1 MFTLH
6 LGRPPHNKTISVP
19 PAWLLIP
26 VGLALSAVI
35 GLFQGTFQSTTLAL
49 ALAGMGLALLWLG
62 LVVAKPEVALL
73 LYTLLAVNLNSINLP
88 LPLGGVRV
96 SPDIVLVSLLIVG
109 VLLRLLATR
118 RPPVSL
124 PISAPYLVFL
134 AVPIIT
140 LLWSPTVVES
150 VRGIFRFV
158 GYFAL
163 MWLIVD
169 TIRTKAQV
177 RHMVVAI
184 ILSTVIPILSGF
196 YQAVTGSGQF
206 IWAGAAFN
214 RIYGFAGG
222 PFTLAFYLVM
232 VLPLVL
238 IFFLAQRNDERS
250 EQGVAQ
256 GGPGQEIGY
265 QTAETGPISAED
277 WRFSRLGL
285 GLLLGL
291 IGAALLLTFI
301 RGAWIALVVSLLAL
315 GALRGSLRFRQLILT
330 IPAAVGVVLL
340 TFTPALER
348 LQQASDPTST
358 LFGRVEVW
366 RLALDW
372 LLASPLNLLAG
383 VGMKAFE
390 YYYILLAG
398 PTTAGLYW
406 RRESFLI
413 GNRPHNELI
422 GFLLDVGIV
431 GTIALLA
438 VLFILARLAVRIYRH
453 SQDHELRLVALA
465 FLIGF
470 IGLMVGALGD
480 NVFSQPSVTVY
491 FWIMAGLVMAIDR
504 HMMPVPR
511 QSAEPA
517 SHEVPERSGVEGLGR
532 LSKT

>member
-1 MFTLH
+1 MFTLQ
-6 LGRPPHNKTISVP
+6 LGRPPHSKTISVHH
-19 PAWLLIP
+19 AWLLIP
-26 VGLALSAVI
+26 LGLALSAGI
-35 GLFQGTFQSTTLAL
+35 GLFQGAFQSTTLAL
-49 ALAGMGLALLWLG
+49 ALVGMGLALLWLG

-73 LYTLLAVNLNSINLP
+73 LYTLLAVNLNSVNLP
-88 LPLGGVRV
+88 LPVGGMRV

-118 RPPVSL
+118 RPPASL

-150 VRGIFRFV
+150 VRGIFRFA

-184 ILSTVIPILSGF
+184 ILSTVIPIVSGF

-232 VLPLVL
+232 VMPLVL
-238 IFFLAQRNDERS
+238 ILFLARRDDEQS
-250 EQGVAQ
+250 EPGA
-256 GGPGQEIGY
+256 GLGQE
-265 QTAETGPISAED
+265 SANQPGGID
-277 WRFSRLGL
+277 PSGAAGWRFSRLGL

-315 GALRGSLRFRQLILT
+315 GAMRGSLRFRQLVFT
-330 IPAAVGVVLL
+330 IPAAVGVILL

-348 LQQASDPTST
+348 LQQAADPTST

-422 GFLLDVGIV
+422 GFLLDVGVV

-438 VLFILARLAVRIYRH
+438 VLFILARLAVRIYRR
-453 SQDHELRLVALA
+453 SQDHELRMVALA

-470 IGLMVGALGD
+470 VGLVVGAMGD
-480 NVFSQPSVTVY
+480 NVFSQPSVAVY

-504 HMMPVPR
+504 HMM
-511 QSAEPA
+511 SAPTSEDA
-517 SHEVPERSGVEGLGR
+517 GR
-532 LSKT
+532 

>member
-6 LGRPPHNKTISVP
+6 LGRPPHSKTLSVHP
-19 PAWLLIP
+19 TWLLVP
-26 VGLALSAVI
+26 AGLALSAMI
-35 GLFQGTFQSTTLAL
+35 GLFQGVFQSTTLAL
-49 ALAGMGLALLWLG
+49 ALAGMGLALVWLG
-62 LVVAKPEVALL
+62 LVVVKPEIALL
-73 LYTLLAVNLNSINLP
+73 VYTLLAVNLNSIDLP

-118 RPPVSL
+118 RPPASL

-140 LLWSPTVVES
+140 LLWSPTVIES

-177 RHMVVAI
+177 RHMVVVI

-232 VLPLVL
+232 VMPLIL
-238 IFFLAQRNDERS
+238 ILFLAQRNDS
-250 EQGVAQ
+250 QVQPGVGIGPQ
-256 GGPGQEIGY
+256 SVDQPGGTDPYG
-265 QTAETGPISAED
+265 AEG

-291 IGAALLLTFI
+291 IGVTLLLTFI
-301 RGAWIALVVSLLAL
+301 RGAWIALVVSLLVL
-315 GALRGSLRFRQLILT
+315 GAMRGSLRFRQLVFT
-330 IPAAVGVVLL
+330 IPVAVGVVLL
-340 TFTPALER
+340 TFTPALDR
-348 LQQASDPTST
+348 LQQAADPTST
-358 LFGRVEVW
+358 LFGRIEVW

-398 PTTAGLYW
+398 PTTVGLYW

-413 GNRPHNELI
+413 GNRPHNELL
-422 GFLLDVGIV
+422 GFLLDVGVV
-431 GTIALLA
+431 GTIALII
-438 VLFILARLAVRIYRH
+438 VLVIMVRLALRIYRQ
-453 SQDHELRLVALA
+453 SQDYDLRLVALA
-465 FLIGF
+465 YLIGF
-470 IGLMVGALGD
+470 IGLVVGALGD

-504 HMMPVPR
+504 HMMPVP
-511 QSAEPA
+511 SLTSEPA
-517 SHEVPERSGVEGLGR
+517 SRGPG
-532 LSKT
+532 

>member
-6 LGRPPHNKTISVP
+6 LGSPPHNKTISVH

-26 VGLALSAVI
+26 VGLALSAVL

-49 ALAGMGLALLWLG
+49 ALVGGGLAMLWLG
-62 LVVAKPEVALL
+62 LVVAKPEAALL
-73 LYTLLAVNLNSINLP
+73 LYTLLAVNLNSANLP

-96 SPDIVLVSLLIVG
+96 SPDIVLISLLIVG
-109 VLLRLLATR
+109 VLLRVVALR
-118 RPPVSL
+118 RPLITL
-124 PISAPYLVFL
+124 PISAPYLIFL
-134 AVPIIT
+134 AVPVIT
-140 LLWSPTVVES
+140 LLWTPTVVES
-150 VRGIFRFV
+150 LRGLFRFV
-158 GYFAL
+158 GYYAL

-169 TIRTKAQV
+169 TIHSKAQV

-184 ILSTVIPILSGF
+184 ILSTVLPIASGL
-196 YQAVTGSGQF
+196 YQALTGSGQF
-206 IWAGAAFN
+206 IWAGAGFN

-232 VLPLVL
+232 VMPLVL
-238 IFFLAQRNDERS
+238 IFFLAQRD
-250 EQGVAQ
+250 Q
-256 GGPGQEIGY
+256 GGLGQ
-265 QTAETGPISAED
+265 ETGPSRVRGGLGGSAQTGPSERQEQG
-277 WRFSRLGL
+277 WRFNRLGL

-315 GALRGSLRFRQLILT
+315 GAMRGSLRFRQLVFT

-340 TFTPALER
+340 TFSPALER
-348 LQQASDPTST
+348 LQQVADPTST

-366 RLALDW
+366 KLALDW
-372 LLASPLNLLAG
+372 LLASPLNFLAG

-413 GNRPHNELI
+413 GNRPHNELL
-422 GFLLDVGIV
+422 GFMLDVGLI
-431 GTIALLA
+431 GTVALLA
-438 VLFILARLAVRIYRH
+438 VFFILLRQAIGVYRR

-465 FLIGF
+465 FVIGF
-470 IGLMVGALGD
+470 VGLVVGAMGD
-480 NVFSQPSVTVY
+480 NVFSQPSVAVY

-504 HMMPVPR
+504 HMLR
-511 QSAEPA
+511 DA
-517 SHEVPERSGVEGLGR
+517 
-532 LSKT
+532 

>member
-1 MFTLH
+1 
-6 LGRPPHNKTISVP
+6 V
-19 PAWLLIP
+19 
-26 VGLALSAVI
+26 
-35 GLFQGTFQSTTLAL
+35 
-49 ALAGMGLALLWLG
+49 
-62 LVVAKPEVALL
+62 
-73 LYTLLAVNLNSINLP
+73 
-88 LPLGGVRV
+88 
-96 SPDIVLVSLLIVG
+96 
-109 VLLRLLATR
+109 
-118 RPPVSL
+118 
-124 PISAPYLVFL
+124 VFL

-140 LLWSPTVVES
+140 LLWSPTVLES

-177 RHMVVAI
+177 RHMVVVI
-184 ILSTVIPILSGF
+184 ILSTIIPILSGF

-232 VLPLVL
+232 VMPLVL
-238 IFFLAQRNDERS
+238 ILFLAQRDE
-250 EQGVAQ
+250 EQARQ
-256 GGPGQEIGY
+256 GDVLHQQGLPQPVGTDG
-265 QTAETGPISAED
+265 GSAGE

-315 GALRGSLRFRQLILT
+315 GALRGSLRFRQLVFT
-330 IPAAVGVVLL
+330 IPAAVGAVLL

-348 LQQASDPTST
+348 LEQAADPTST
-358 LFGRVEVW
+358 LFGRVEIW

-438 VLFILARLAVRIYRH
+438 VLFILARLAVRVYRH

-470 IGLMVGALGD
+470 IGLAVGALGD

-491 FWIMAGLVMAIDR
+491 FWIMAGLIMAIDR
-504 HMMPVPR
+504 HLMPVPHLPSE
-511 QSAEPA
+511 QA
-517 SHEVPERSGVEGLGR
+517 S
-532 LSKT
+532 

>member
-1 MFTLH
+1 
-6 LGRPPHNKTISVP
+6 
-19 PAWLLIP
+19 
-26 VGLALSAVI
+26 
-35 GLFQGTFQSTTLAL
+35 
-49 ALAGMGLALLWLG
+49 
-62 LVVAKPEVALL
+62 
-73 LYTLLAVNLNSINLP
+73 
-88 LPLGGVRV
+88 
-96 SPDIVLVSLLIVG
+96 
-109 VLLRLLATR
+109 
-118 RPPVSL
+118 
-124 PISAPYLVFL
+124 
-134 AVPIIT
+134 
-140 LLWSPTVVES
+140 
-150 VRGIFRFV
+150 
-158 GYFAL
+158 
-163 MWLIVD
+163 
-169 TIRTKAQV
+169 
-177 RHMVVAI
+177 MVVAI

-232 VLPLVL
+232 VMPLIL
-238 IFFLAQRNDERS
+238 ILFLAQRDDES
-250 EQGVAQ
+250 VEPSAGFQAQGVKQSSGTDQ
-256 GGPGQEIGY
+256 G
-265 QTAETGPISAED
+265 SAGA
-277 WRFSRLGL
+277 WRFSRFGL

-291 IGAALLLTFI
+291 IGATLLLTFI

-315 GALRGSLRFRQLILT
+315 GALRGSLRFRQLVFT
-330 IPAAVGVVLL
+330 IPTAVGVILL
-340 TFTPALER
+340 TFSPVLER
-348 LQQASDPTST
+348 LQQAADPTST
-358 LFGRVEVW
+358 LFGRVEIW

-431 GTIALLA
+431 GTVALLA
-438 VLFILARLAVRIYRH
+438 VLFILARLAMRIYRH
-453 SQDHELRLVALA
+453 SKDHELRLVALA

-470 IGLMVGALGD
+470 IGLVVGALGD

-504 HMMPVPR
+504 HMMHLPR
-511 QSAEPA
+511 QHLHGAQAQVSSEPA
-517 SHEVPERSGVEGLGR
+517 SQGPGWSP
-532 LSKT
+532 KT

>member
-6 LGRPPHNKTISVP
+6 LGRPPHSKTISVH

-26 VGLALSAVI
+26 LGLALSALI

-49 ALAGMGLALLWLG
+49 ALLGMGLALLWLG
-62 LVVAKPEVALL
+62 LVVVKPEAALL
-73 LYTLLAVNLNSINLP
+73 FYTLLAVNLNSVNLP

-118 RPPVSL
+118 RPPASL

-150 VRGIFRFV
+150 VRGIFRFI
-158 GYFAL
+158 GYYAL

-169 TIRTKAQV
+169 TIRTKTQA

-232 VLPLVL
+232 VMPLIL
-238 IFFLAQRNDERS
+238 ILFLAQRNDEQAEPGADLSQQMVERS
-250 EQGVAQ
+250 
-256 GGPGQEIGY
+256 GGTDPGG
-265 QTAETGPISAED
+265 AEA

-301 RGAWIALVVSLLAL
+301 RGAWIALVISLLAL
-315 GALRGSLRFRQLILT
+315 GALRGSLRFRQLVFT
-330 IPAAVGVVLL
+330 IPVAVGVVLL
-340 TFTPALER
+340 TFSPVLER
-348 LQQASDPTST
+348 LQQAADPTST
-358 LFGRVEVW
+358 LFGRVEIW

-470 IGLMVGALGD
+470 IGLVVGALGD

-504 HMMPVPR
+504 HMMPVPGLT
-511 QSAEPA
+511 SEPA
-517 SHEVPERSGVEGLGR
+517 SRGPG
-532 LSKT
+532 

>member
-1 MFTLH
+1 MFTLQ
-6 LGRPPHNKTISVP
+6 LGQPPHSKTISVHH
-19 PAWLLIP
+19 AWLLAP
-26 VGLALSAVI
+26 VGLALSAAI
-35 GLFQGTFQSTTLAL
+35 GLFQGTFQSTAFAL
-49 ALAGMGLALLWLG
+49 ALVGMGLALFWLG
-62 LVVAKPEVALL
+62 LVVVKPEAALL
-73 LYTLLAVNLNSINLP
+73 FYTLLAVNLNSIDLP
-88 LPLGGVRV
+88 LPLGGLRV
-96 SPDIVLVSLLIVG
+96 SPDIALVSLLIVG

-118 RPPVSL
+118 RPPASL
-124 PISAPYLVFL
+124 PISAPYLIFL

-158 GYFAL
+158 GYYAL

-169 TIRTKAQV
+169 TIRSKDQV
-177 RHMVVAI
+177 RRMAAAI
-184 ILSTVIPILSGF
+184 ILSTIIPIASGF

-206 IWAGAAFN
+206 IWAGGAFN

-232 VLPLVL
+232 VMPLVL
-238 IFFLAQRNDERS
+238 IFFLAQRGDDE
-250 EQGVAQ
+250 EQGEPGSYAQ
-256 GGPGQEIGY
+256 TGPGAGSGELGQE
-265 QTAETGPISAED
+265 TSPSAGQG

-291 IGAALLLTFI
+291 IGVALLLTFI
-301 RGAWIALVVSLLAL
+301 RGAWIALVVSLLIL
-315 GALRGSLRFRQLILT
+315 GVMRGSLRFRQLVLT
-330 IPAAVGVVLL
+330 IPAAVSIVLL

-348 LQQASDPTST
+348 LQQVSDPTST

-372 LLASPLNLLAG
+372 LLVSPLNLLAG

-413 GNRPHNELI
+413 GNRPHNELL
-422 GFLLDVGIV
+422 GFLLDVGII

-438 VLFILARLAVRIYRH
+438 VLFILVRMALKIYRR

-465 FLIGF
+465 FVVGF
-470 IGLMVGALGD
+470 VGLAVGAMGD

-504 HMMPVPR
+504 HMMR
-511 QSAEPA
+511 EA
-517 SHEVPERSGVEGLGR
+517 
-532 LSKT
+532 

>member
-1 MFTLH
+1 MFTLQ
-6 LGRPPHNKTISVP
+6 LGRPPHSKTISVH

-26 VGLALSAVI
+26 LGLALSAVI
-35 GLFQGTFQSTTLAL
+35 GLFQGVFQSPTLAL

-62 LVVAKPEVALL
+62 LVVVKPEVALL
-73 LYTLLAVNLNSINLP
+73 LYTLLAVNLNSMDLP

-109 VLLRLLATR
+109 VLLRLLAIR
-118 RPPVSL
+118 RPPASL

-134 AVPIIT
+134 AVPVIT

-169 TIRTKAQV
+169 TIRTKTQV

-184 ILSTVIPILSGF
+184 ILSTIIPILSGF

-232 VLPLVL
+232 VMPLIL
-238 IFFLAQRNDERS
+238 ILFLAQREDQQAEPGAGLGQQVANRSGGTDPNDS
-250 EQGVAQ
+250 EA
-256 GGPGQEIGY
+256 
-265 QTAETGPISAED
+265 

-315 GALRGSLRFRQLILT
+315 GALRGSLRFRQLVFT
-330 IPAAVGVVLL
+330 IPTAVGVVLL
-340 TFTPALER
+340 TFSPALER
-348 LQQASDPTST
+348 LQQAADPTST
-358 LFGRVEVW
+358 LFGRVEIW

-453 SQDHELRLVALA
+453 SQDHALRLVALA

-470 IGLMVGALGD
+470 IGLAVGALGD

-491 FWIMAGLVMAIDR
+491 YWIMAGLVMAIDR

-511 QSAEPA
+511 LSSEPA
-517 SHEVPERSGVEGLGR
+517 SHGP
-532 LSKT
+532 

>member
-6 LGRPPHNKTISVP
+6 LGRPPHSKTISVH

-35 GLFQGTFQSTTLAL
+35 GLFQGTVQSTTLAIAVL
-49 ALAGMGLALLWLG
+49 GMGLALLWLG
-62 LVVAKPEVALL
+62 LVVIKPEVALL
-73 LYTLLAVNLNSINLP
+73 FYTLFAVNLNSVNLP

-96 SPDIVLVSLLIVG
+96 SPDIVLVSLLIAG
-109 VLLRLLATR
+109 VMLRLLATR
-118 RPPVSL
+118 RPPATL

-177 RHMVVAI
+177 RHMVLAI
-184 ILSTVIPILSGF
+184 ILSTIVPIISGF

-206 IWAGAAFN
+206 IWAGAVFN

-232 VLPLVL
+232 VMPLVL
-238 IFFLAQRNDERS
+238 ILFLAQRND
-250 EQGVAQ
+250 GH
-256 GGPGQEIGY
+256 
-265 QTAETGPISAED
+265 AEHDPKFARPVTNQSSGTGSSGEAG
-277 WRFSRLGL
+277 WRFNRLGL

-301 RGAWIALVVSLLAL
+301 RGAWIALVVSLLVL
-315 GALRGSLRFRQLILT
+315 GAMRGSLRFRQLVLT
-330 IPAAVGVVLL
+330 IPAAVGIVLL
-340 TFTPALER
+340 TFSPALER
-348 LQQASDPTST
+348 LQQVADPTST
-358 LFGRVEVW
+358 LFGRIEVW

-413 GNRPHNELI
+413 GNRPHNELL
-422 GFLLDVGIV
+422 GFLLDVGVV
-431 GTIALLA
+431 GTIALII
-438 VLFILARLAVRIYRH
+438 VLFILARLALRIYRH
-453 SQDHELRLVALA
+453 SQDHDLRLVALA

-470 IGLMVGALGD
+470 IGLVVGALGD

-511 QSAEPA
+511 LSSEPA
-517 SHEVPERSGVEGLGR
+517 SQELGGLPQ
-532 LSKT
+532 T

>member
-1 MFTLH
+1 MFTLQ
-6 LGRPPHNKTISVP
+6 LGRPPHSKTISVH

-26 VGLALSAVI
+26 LGLALSAVI
-35 GLFQGTFQSTTLAL
+35 GLFQGVFQSPTLAL

-62 LVVAKPEVALL
+62 LVVVKPEVALL
-73 LYTLLAVNLNSINLP
+73 LYTLLAVNLNSMDLP

-109 VLLRLLATR
+109 VLLRLLAIR
-118 RPPVSL
+118 RPPASL

-134 AVPIIT
+134 AVPVIT

-169 TIRTKAQV
+169 TIRTKTQV

-184 ILSTVIPILSGF
+184 ILSTIIPILSGF

-232 VLPLVL
+232 VMPLIL
-238 IFFLAQRNDERS
+238 ILFLAQRDDEQAEPGAGLGQQIVERS
-250 EQGVAQ
+250 G
-256 GGPGQEIGY
+256 
-265 QTAETGPISAED
+265 ETGPGGAEA

-301 RGAWIALVVSLLAL
+301 RGAWIALVVSLLVL
-315 GALRGSLRFRQLILT
+315 GALRGSLRFRQLVFT
-330 IPAAVGVVLL
+330 IPTAVGVVLL
-340 TFTPALER
+340 TFSPALER
-348 LQQASDPTST
+348 LQQAADPTST
-358 LFGRVEVW
+358 LFGRVEIW

-470 IGLMVGALGD
+470 IGLAVGALGD
-480 NVFSQPSVTVY
+480 NVFSQPSVTAY
-491 FWIMAGLVMAIDR
+491 YWIMAGLVMAIDR

-511 QSAEPA
+511 LSSEPA
-517 SHEVPERSGVEGLGR
+517 SHGP
-532 LSKT
+532 

>member
-1 MFTLH
+1 MH
-6 LGRPPHNKTISVP
+6 

-26 VGLALSAVI
+26 LGLALSAVI
-35 GLFQGTFQSTTLAL
+35 GLFQGTFQSTTFAL

-184 ILSTVIPILSGF
+184 ILSTIIPIVSGF

-232 VLPLVL
+232 VMPLVL
-238 IFFLAQRNDERS
+238 IVFLAQRDDEQA
-250 EQGVAQ
+250 EPGVRL
-256 GGPGQEIGY
+256 GQEIVNQPG
-265 QTAETGPISAED
+265 AADLSSAD
-277 WRFSRLGL
+277 SWRFNRLGL

-315 GALRGSLRFRQLILT
+315 GAMRGSLRFRQLVFT
-330 IPAAVGVVLL
+330 IPAAAGVVLL

-348 LQQASDPTST
+348 LQQVADPTST

-413 GNRPHNELI
+413 GNRPHNELL
-422 GFLLDVGIV
+422 GFLLDVGVI

-438 VLFILARLAVRIYRH
+438 VLYILARLAVRIYRH

-470 IGLMVGALGD
+470 VGLVVGAMGD

-504 HMMPVPR
+504 HLLP
-511 QSAEPA
+511 PA
-517 SHEVPERSGVEGLGR
+517 QENPGP
-532 LSKT
+532 